1 MQREEVAAWL
11 QLLQASGVGG
21 DTARRLLAAFG
32 LPQQVLAQSTASL
45 RQVVSARQA
54 AALQACSPET
64 EALIEAT

>member
-32 LPQQVLAQSTASL
+32 LPQQVFEFTFFYVYKRAPDIL
-45 RQVVSARQA
+45 
-54 AALQACSPET
+54 
-64 EALIEAT
+64 